1 MHEYSLV
8 EALLRRVEEEA
19 ARRGATAIH
28 AVRVSLGELSGVDP
42 ELFRTAWETFREGT
56 GCARAELALGAVPA
70 AWACPA
76 CGLEIPR
83 GAVLRCAACGAP
95 ARLAERSDALLLES
109 VEMEVP

>member
-8 EALLRRVEEEA
+8 EALVRRVEEEA

-42 ELFRTAWETFREGT
+42 ELFRTAWETFRAGT
-56 GCARAELALGAVPA
+56 GCERAELALSPVA
-70 AWACPA
+70 ASWCCTA
-76 CGLEIPR
+76 CGAAIPR

-95 ARLAERSDALLLES
+95 GRLAERADALLLES